1 MTVPV
6 SVGEEGMRTLL
17 LLAILAVAIQM
28 AGGVQ
33 AQPAAISEIAPQG
46 KLRVGMLGYNPALV
60 TRRPDGSLGGISAS
74 LGKFIAE
81 RLGVPFDPVVYATPE
96 AGVQS
101 YDKTEWDVMIGPR
114 GPVVEQ
120 KADFGP
126 DILLGRVLINRPA
139 ASG

>member
-1 MTVPV
+1 
-6 SVGEEGMRTLL
+6 
-17 LLAILAVAIQM
+17 
-28 AGGVQ
+28 
-33 AQPAAISEIAPQG
+33 
-46 KLRVGMLGYNPALV
+46 MLGYNPALV
-60 TRRPDGSLGGISAS
+60 TRRPDGSLGGISVS

-126 DILLGRVLINRPA
+126 DIC
-139 ASG
+139 